1 MKSLK
6 YRGPDETG
14 SYINKDKNLSLG
26 INRLAI
32 NDVAYGQQPM
42 ETHRSV
48 VVYNGEI
55 YNNKELRDELTQLDC
70 KFKTKNSDTET
81 LLHLYEYYNYKMVN
95 KINGMWSF
103 CIYDKIRNELFLSR
117 DRVGKKPLFYYYDNK
132 NFIFSSEIKGILS
145 FKNINFEIS
154 PINLQKFSAYGFFP
168 GKLTPY
174 KNIYKLDPGHNLIL
188 KLMKKNKHF

>member
-1 MKSLK
+1 MCGIIGYNGNLDQNHFLYGLKSLK

-95 KINGMWSF
+95 KINGMWLF

-132 NFIFSSEIKGILS
+132 NFIFSSKIGVFYLS
-145 FKNINFEIS
+145 KI
-154 PINLQKFSAYGFFP
+154 
-168 GKLTPY
+168 
-174 KNIYKLDPGHNLIL
+174 
-188 KLMKKNKHF
+188 